1 MARKAA
7 KTAVKASG
15 TKKKTGA
22 AGGKK
27 TGSGGSRKTGNKT
40 ASSAGRKKSTG
51 TSVSGRR
58 TASGA
63 AAQRMELEEE
73 MRRQE
78 TVRDVCLVILFC
90 ATVFLMLSMFGV
102 TGPAGD
108 IFSEIMFGLFGLT
121 SYILPLFVFF
131 TAAAAVIR
139 GKDRFG
145 APEVLSLCGIMLA
158 VTMICGLLEQDLYT
172 SNNYS
177 AEEIFKFCRDMKRG
191 GGVIGSSLDWLFY
204 HAVRVPGTVI
214 AVIMMIAVCLV
225 VLTDHSYVNALRRY
239 GSRRKER
246 AGQKKLV
253 RKAARE
259 ERERRRMESLE
270 QEETAEE
277 EDDGFVFLEPGEE
290 DNPADPGRLD
300 RMVIGPEKT
309 GNGRGKKADGRK
321 KADPVYTQ
329 RDDRH
334 GIVIEDFD
342 EIPFDEE
349 EPSKGRPE
357 ETSER
362 KGFRKGETFE
372 SYRRRNAGQ
381 TPAGAEQ
388 PQDFSGVK
396 AAEKDT
402 DLFGESLVRSFEDH
416 ETFTGK
422 NGMSPVSDEERME
435 PPAGVDSMGEGV
447 RRLPEPGGFEKVTD
461 RRARQAVTVPEDNP
475 EDGPAEV
482 WDAAADGTETVEK
495 RAAYVRTVLPS
506 ASKEDLDG
514 IEVHRAG
521 TEKNTGVRTKKPA
534 RSGSYILPPMDI
546 LNQPDRSRNPES
558 DRTLQETA
566 YRLQESLRSFNVGV
580 TITDIDRGPVVT
592 RYELQPDVG
601 VKVSSIVSRE
611 NDIKLALAATNIRI
625 EAPIPGK
632 SAVGIE
638 VPNRHKETV
647 TIRELLESREFA
659 GSKSRLTLALGKDL
673 GGQNVISDLSKM
685 PHLLIAGTTGSG
697 KSVCINTIIISILY
711 KAGPE
716 EVQFLMIDPKQVEL
730 SVYNGIPHL
739 LHPVVTDPRKAAVTL
754 NWAIQ
759 QMNERYKKFSDANVR
774 DIRGYNQLALQ
785 YAKEGEE
792 TDITYMPRLV
802 IVVDELADLMM
813 VAKNDVEA
821 AIIRLA
827 QLARAAGIHLIL
839 ATQRPSVNVITGLIK
854 ANMPNRIAF
863 AVSSQVD
870 SRTIIDGAGAEKLLG
885 EGDMLFYPQNYQK
898 PVRVQGAFVSDDEVS
913 RVVEAVKSRNAAA
926 ASRAGV
932 EEQID
937 QMAVTG
943 LSQAAGGAEN
953 GAADGRDEYFPEA
966 GRFIIEK
973 KRAAIGMLQR
983 RFRIGFNR
991 AARIMDQLCEAG
1003 VVGPESGTKP
1013 REILMTQAEFENML
1027 ANGG

>member
-7 KTAVKASG
+7 KTAVKAAG

-40 ASSAGRKKSTG
+40 ASSGSRKKSTG
-51 TSVSGRR
+51 TSSSGRR

-172 SNNYS
+172 SKNYS

-191 GGVIGSSLDWLFY
+191 GGVIGGSLDWLLY

-214 AVIMMIAVCLV
+214 AVIMLIAVCLV

-239 GSRRKER
+239 GKRHKER

-253 RKAARE
+253 RQAVKE

-270 QEETAEE
+270 REEAEE
-277 EDDGFVFLEPGEE
+277 EDDGFVFLDPAEE

-309 GNGRGKKADGRK
+309 GAGRGKKADGRK

-349 EPSKGRPE
+349 EPSTVRPE
-357 ETSER
+357 ETSGSR
-362 KGFRKGETFE
+362 GFRKGETFE
-372 SYRRRNAGQ
+372 SYRRRSAGRAR
-381 TPAGAEQ
+381 PDGEQ
-388 PQDFSGVK
+388 ARDISGVK
-396 AAEKDT
+396 VTEKDT
-402 DLFGESLVRSFEDH
+402 DLFRESPDGSFEGPDSLP
-416 ETFTGK
+416 GQS
-422 NGMSPVSDEERME
+422 GMSPAHDEDRTGL
-435 PPAGVDSMGEGV
+435 PAGTGVMGEEA

-461 RRARQAVTVPEDNP
+461 RRAREAVTA
-475 EDGPAEV
+475 PADDTADV
-482 WDAAADGTETVEK
+482 WDAGVDGVETVEK

-506 ASKEDLDG
+506 ASKEELDG
-514 IEVHRAG
+514 IEVHRAETG
-521 TEKNTGVRTKKPA
+521 KNTGVRTKKPA
-534 RSGSYILPPMDI
+534 RSGSYVLPPLNI
-546 LNQPDRSRNPES
+546 LNQPDRGRNPES

-739 LHPVVTDPRKAAVTL
+739 LHPVVTDPRRAAVTL
-754 NWAIQ
+754 NWAIK
-759 QMNERYKKFSDANVR
+759 QMNDRYKKFSDANVR

-926 ASRAGV
+926 ASTAGV

-937 QMAVTG
+937 LMTATG
-943 LSQAAGGAEN
+943 LTQAAGGAEN
-953 GAADGRDEYFPEA
+953 GASDGRDEYFPEA

>member
-1 MARKAA
+1 M
-7 KTAVKASG
+7 
-15 TKKKTGA
+15 
-22 AGGKK
+22 
-27 TGSGGSRKTGNKT
+27 
-40 ASSAGRKKSTG
+40 
-51 TSVSGRR
+51 
-58 TASGA
+58 
-63 AAQRMELEEE
+63 
-73 MRRQE
+73 
-78 TVRDVCLVILFC
+78 
-90 ATVFLMLSMFGV
+90 
-102 TGPAGD
+102 
-108 IFSEIMFGLFGLT
+108 
-121 SYILPLFVFF
+121 
-131 TAAAAVIR
+131 
-139 GKDRFG
+139 
-145 APEVLSLCGIMLA
+145 
-158 VTMICGLLEQDLYT
+158 
-172 SNNYS
+172 
-177 AEEIFKFCRDMKRG
+177 
-191 GGVIGSSLDWLFY
+191 
-204 HAVRVPGTVI
+204 
-214 AVIMMIAVCLV
+214 
-225 VLTDHSYVNALRRY
+225 
-239 GSRRKER
+239 
-246 AGQKKLV
+246 
-253 RKAARE
+253 
-259 ERERRRMESLE
+259 
-270 QEETAEE
+270 
-277 EDDGFVFLEPGEE
+277 
-290 DNPADPGRLD
+290 
-300 RMVIGPEKT
+300 
-309 GNGRGKKADGRK
+309 
-321 KADPVYTQ
+321 
-329 RDDRH
+329 
-334 GIVIEDFD
+334 
-342 EIPFDEE
+342 
-349 EPSKGRPE
+349 
-357 ETSER
+357 
-362 KGFRKGETFE
+362 
-372 SYRRRNAGQ
+372 
-381 TPAGAEQ
+381 
-388 PQDFSGVK
+388 
-396 AAEKDT
+396 
-402 DLFGESLVRSFEDH
+402 
-416 ETFTGK
+416 
-422 NGMSPVSDEERME
+422 
-435 PPAGVDSMGEGV
+435 
-447 RRLPEPGGFEKVTD
+447 
-461 RRARQAVTVPEDNP
+461 
-475 EDGPAEV
+475 
-482 WDAAADGTETVEK
+482 
-495 RAAYVRTVLPS
+495 
-506 ASKEDLDG
+506 
-514 IEVHRAG
+514 
-521 TEKNTGVRTKKPA
+521 
-534 RSGSYILPPMDI
+534 
-546 LNQPDRSRNPES
+546 
-558 DRTLQETA
+558 
-566 YRLQESLRSFNVGV
+566 
-580 TITDIDRGPVVT
+580 
-592 RYELQPDVG
+592 G

-739 LHPVVTDPRKAAVTL
+739 LHPVVTDPRRAAVTL
-754 NWAIQ
+754 NWAIK
-759 QMNERYKKFSDANVR
+759 QMNDRYKKFSDANVR

-913 RVVEAVKSRNAAA
+913 RVVEAVKSRNTAA
-926 ASRAGV
+926 ASTAGV

-937 QMAVTG
+937 QMTVTG
-943 LSQAAGGAEN
+943 LTQAAGSAEN
-953 GAADGRDEYFPEA
+953 GTSDGRDEYFPEA

-1013 REILMTQAEFENML
+1013 REILMTLAEFENML

>member
-27 TGSGGSRKTGNKT
+27 TGSGGSRKAGNKT

-51 TSVSGRR
+51 TSSSGRR

-145 APEVLSLCGIMLA
+145 TPEVLSFCGIMLA

-172 SNNYS
+172 SKNYS

-191 GGVIGSSLDWLFY
+191 GGVIGGSLDWLLY

-214 AVIMMIAVCLV
+214 AVIMLIAVCLV

-239 GSRRKER
+239 GKRHKER

-253 RKAARE
+253 RQAVKE

-270 QEETAEE
+270 REEAEE
-277 EDDGFVFLEPGEE
+277 EDDGFVFLDPAEE

-309 GNGRGKKADGRK
+309 GADRGKKADGRK

-349 EPSKGRPE
+349 EPSAVRPE
-357 ETSER
+357 ETSGSR
-362 KGFRKGETFE
+362 GFRKGETFE
-372 SYRRRNAGQ
+372 SYRRRSAGRAR
-381 TPAGAEQ
+381 PAGEQ
-388 PQDFSGVK
+388 ARDISGVK
-396 AAEKDT
+396 VTEKDT
-402 DLFGESLVRSFEDH
+402 DLFRESPDGSFEGPDSLP
-416 ETFTGK
+416 GQS
-422 NGMSPVSDEERME
+422 GMSPASDEDRME
-435 PPAGVDSMGEGV
+435 PPAGTDSMGEEG
-447 RRLPEPGGFEKVTD
+447 RRLSEPGGFEKVTD
-461 RRARQAVTVPEDNP
+461 RRARQAVTVPADNP
-475 EDGPAEV
+475 EDGPADV

-495 RAAYVRTVLPS
+495 RAAYIRTVLPS

-514 IEVHRAG
+514 IEVHRAETG
-521 TEKNTGVRTKKPA
+521 KNTGVRTKKPA

-754 NWAIQ
+754 NWAIK
-759 QMNERYKKFSDANVR
+759 QMNDRYKKFSDANVR

-926 ASRAGV
+926 ASTAGV

-937 QMAVTG
+937 QMTVTG
-943 LSQAAGGAEN
+943 LSQAAGSAEN
-953 GAADGRDEYFPEA
+953 GTADGRDEYFPEA

-1013 REILMTQAEFENML
+1013 REILMTLAEFENML